1 MTFQEIEKIIL
12 SDDQRGMS
20 LLYENINKG
29 FIKRSTDLVLG
40 TYSSGFIALIGIFFL
55 RFLVK
60 ETLVKKTKK

>member
-29 FIKRSTDLVLG
+29 FIERSTDLVLG
-40 TYSSGFIALIGIFFL
+40 SKGIVFL
-55 RFLVK
+55 
-60 ETLVKKTKK
+60 

>member
-40 TYSSGFIALIGIFFL
+40 TKGTVFLCSGFYILSSKIIL
-55 RFLVK
+55 
-60 ETLVKKTKK
+60 

>member
-20 LLYENINKG
+20 LLYENINKD

-40 TYSSGFIALIGIFFL
+40 TKGAVFLCSGFYILNSFFIWII
-55 RFLVK
+55 
-60 ETLVKKTKK
+60 KKI